1 MKTGGERGDSAMR
14 AATKKTDGTTG
25 TRLLAILAFLVTLFA
40 TATPTAQATTPSPD
54 TQAAYLAE
62 QLRTNPVYVTD
73 QLPREIPKST
83 TPAFTK
89 LAKRTGVPTYVLVL
103 PIEAADGEALLGTVH
118 DRLGKDGLYVL
129 IDDSSVTDATAY
141 GVTAPADDALTTAQ
155 YELPF
160 DAGPLRSF
168 ERFVDVVAEGGA
180 KAATRA
186 QAARDKY
193 DAEGEPAEMY
203 IGPSD
208 RDNQSFLT
216 GMAITGVPLAMLLLS
231 PYVRRWWRRRPG
243 APVSLNKRTQP
254 GRWRRH
260 LLPAAAVATAAAI
273 AAAAPQV
280 FDQTT
285 SSASPRPRAIDL
297 NARIDRVA
305 EALSQDP
312 IYQDPESP
320 RALDKTQLA
329 QLHTHIEK
337 FRSSEAGGP
346 VFMALVPQLYEDE
359 SGSDEEYFAHAVH
372 DKLGKDGVYIV
383 ADPLDGYINVFDH
396 GLGLDTYDLLN
407 ALPES
412 VIYGDEKSNDA
423 DDHLLG
429 ERLTKVMTALDKT
442 ERTEDLTTSDDD
454 EAYPFTDPITEDEL
468 NPLFYGDFW
477 PGLTIGALAAGA
489 LFALVAA
496 ALGIARKSL
505 LRRHPEPL
513 QTSTLPT
520 TSPAMPTKPYL
531 RDTARTELQ
540 AMARE
545 YGTGE
550 RADARARNRY
560 EATMLLTADSG
571 NVDDDLSPSTLT
583 ALIILARA
591 TRAALAGDDSTLCCG
606 VNPLHG
612 PAKTSRHVRTS
623 SVETRR
629 RMLPVCEICLDD
641 PHKIPARLLKL
652 PPNGRPYYED
662 ELLSAVPDG
671 FTKLGRKVREAAHA
685 Q

>member
-1 MKTGGERGDSAMR
+1 MR
-14 AATKKTDGTTG
+14 TAPKKADGTTR
-25 TRLLAILAFLVTLFA
+25 TELLAVLAILAFLVTLFA
-40 TATPTAQATTPSPD
+40 TATPTAQASPSSPD

-62 QLRTNPVYVTD
+62 QLRANPVYVTD

-103 PIEAADGEALLGTVH
+103 PMEATDGEALLGTVH

-141 GVTAPADDALTTAQ
+141 GVSAPADDAVTTAQ

-168 ERFVDVVAEGGA
+168 ERFVDVIAEGGE
-180 KAATRA
+180 KAAARA
-186 QAARDKY
+186 EAAREKY
-193 DAEGEPAEMY
+193 DSDGEPADMY

-216 GMAITGVPLAMLLLS
+216 GMAITGVPLAMLLLI

-243 APVSLNKRTQP
+243 APVSLNKRAQHR
-254 GRWRRH
+254 RWRRW

-297 NARIDRVA
+297 NARLDRVA
-305 EALSQDP
+305 EGLSQDP

-320 RALDKTQLA
+320 RALDKTQLG
-329 QLHTHIEK
+329 QLHARIAK
-337 FRSSEAGGP
+337 FKTSEGGGP

-359 SGSDEEYFAHAVH
+359 SGNDEEYFAYAVH

-383 ADPLDGYINVFDH
+383 ADPLDGYIDVFNY
-396 GLGLDTYDLLN
+396 GLGLDSYSTLYDL
-407 ALPES
+407 PDS
-412 VIYGDEKSNDA
+412 VTYGDEKSDEA
-423 DDHLLG
+423 ADHLLG
-429 ERLTKVMTALDKT
+429 ERLTTVMTALDEA
-442 ERTEDLTTSDDD
+442 ERTDDPTTPGDP
-454 EAYPFTDPITEDEL
+454 YPLTDPITEDEL

-496 ALGIARKSL
+496 ALGMARKSL
-505 LRRHPEPL
+505 LRRNPDPL
-513 QTSTLPT
+513 QTADLPT
-520 TSPAMPTKPYL
+520 VSPAMPTKPYL
-531 RDTARTELQ
+531 RDTARAELQ

-545 YGTGE
+545 FGAGE
-550 RADARARNRY
+550 TADTRARNRY
-560 EATMLLTADSG
+560 DATMLLAPQG
-571 NVDDDLSPSTLT
+571 ENVDDLPPSTLT
-583 ALIILARA
+583 AIIILARA

-623 SVETRR
+623 TVETRR
-629 RMLPVCEICLDD
+629 RMLPVCEACLDD

-662 ELLSAVPDG
+662 ELLSEAPKG
-671 FTKLGRKVREAAHA
+671 FTKLGMKVREAAHV

>member
-1 MKTGGERGDSAMR
+1 M
-14 AATKKTDGTTG
+14 
-25 TRLLAILAFLVTLFA
+25 LLTAFA
-40 TATPTAQATTPSPD
+40 TATPAQAADTAE

-62 QLRTNPVYVTD
+62 QLRTNPVYVSD

-83 TPAFTK
+83 TPAFAK
-89 LAKRTGVPTYVLVL
+89 LAQRTGVPTYVLVL
-103 PIEAADGEALLGTVH
+103 PMEAADGEALLGAVH

-129 IDDSSVTDATAY
+129 LDDSSVTDATAY
-141 GVTAPADDALTTAQ
+141 GVSAPAEDAVTTTF
-155 YELPF
+155 YELPY
-160 DAGPLRSF
+160 DAGVLRSF
-168 ERFVDVVAEGGA
+168 GHFVDVIAEGGA
-180 KAATRA
+180 KAAARA

-193 DAEGEPAEMY
+193 DADGEPADMY

-216 GMAITGVPLAMLLLS
+216 GMTITGVPLAMLLLI

-243 APVSLNKRTQP
+243 APVSLNKAQRG
-254 GRWRRH
+254 GRWSRW
-260 LLPAAAVATAAAI
+260 LLPATAVATAVGI
-273 AAAAPQV
+273 TLSAPHV
-280 FDQTT
+280 FGQTT

-297 NARIDRVA
+297 NARIDRVT
-305 EALSQDP
+305 EGLSQDP

-320 RALDKTQLA
+320 RALDKTQLS
-329 QLHTHIEK
+329 QLHARIDKFEK
-337 FRSSEAGGP
+337 SKGGGP
-346 VFMALVPQLYEDE
+346 VYMALVPQLYEDE
-359 SGSDEEYFAHAVH
+359 SGNDVEHFAYAVH

-383 ADPLDGYINVFDH
+383 ADPLDGDINAFNY
-396 GLGLDTYDLLN
+396 GLGLDSYDLYYD
-407 ALPES
+407 LPDS
-412 VIYGDEKSNDA
+412 VTYGDEKSDAA

-429 ERLTKVMTALDKT
+429 ERLTTVMTALD
-442 ERTEDLTTSDDD
+442 EADRTGEPTTPGDHAS
-454 EAYPFTDPITEDEL
+454 YPFTDPITEDEL

-477 PGLTIGALAAGA
+477 PGLFIGTLAAGTV
-489 LFALVAA
+489 FALVAA

-505 LRRHPEPL
+505 LRRNPDPL
-513 QTSTLPT
+513 QTSALPT
-520 TSPAMPTKPYL
+520 ASPAMPTQPYL
-531 RDTARTELQ
+531 RDTARAELQ

-545 YGTGE
+545 FDTGE
-550 RADARARNRY
+550 KADTRARNRY
-560 EATMLLTADSG
+560 DATMLLTAQAE
-571 NVDDDLSPSTLT
+571 NVDDLPPPTLT
-583 ALIILARA
+583 AIIILARA
-591 TRAALAGDDSTLCCG
+591 TRASLAGDDSTQCCG

-629 RMLPVCEICLDD
+629 RMLPVCEVCLDD

-671 FTKLGRKVREAAHA
+671 FTKLGRRIRESAHA

>member
-1 MKTGGERGDSAMR
+1 MR

-25 TRLLAILAFLVTLFA
+25 TRLLAILAFLITLFA
-40 TATPTAQATTPSPD
+40 TGTPSAQATSPSPN

-103 PIEAADGEALLGTVH
+103 PVEAADGEALLGTVH

-160 DAGPLRSF
+160 DAGPLRNF
-168 ERFVDVVAEGGA
+168 ERFVDVVAEGAA

-216 GMAITGVPLAMLLLS
+216 GMAITGVPLAMLLLI

-243 APVSLNKRTQP
+243 APVSLNKRSQP
-254 GRWRRH
+254 GRWRRY
-260 LLPAAAVATAAAI
+260 LLPAAAVATAAVI
-273 AAAAPQV
+273 AATAPQV

-312 IYQDPESP
+312 VYQDPESP

-329 QLHTHIEK
+329 QLHTLIEK
-337 FRSSEAGGP
+337 FRSSAAGGQ

-412 VIYGDEKSNDA
+412 VVYGDEKSNDA

-496 ALGIARKSL
+496 ALGIARKPL
-505 LRRHPEPL
+505 LRRHPKPL

-550 RADARARNRY
+550 GADTRARNRY

-571 NVDDDLSPSTLT
+571 GVDDDLSPSTLT

>member
-1 MKTGGERGDSAMR
+1 MRTTKRATRTGI
-14 AATKKTDGTTG
+14 GTTG
-25 TRLLAILAFLVTLFA
+25 TTGARLLTTLAFLFTLFA
-40 TATPTAQATTPSPD
+40 TATPPAQASPSSPD

-62 QLRTNPVYVTD
+62 QLRTDPVYVTD
-73 QLPREIPKST
+73 QLPRESPKST
-83 TPAFTK
+83 TPAFAT

-103 PIEAADGEALLGTVH
+103 PGEAAAGEALLGTVH
-118 DRLGKDGLYVL
+118 DRLGEDGLYVL

-141 GVTAPADDALTTAQ
+141 GVTAPADDAVTVAQ

-168 ERFVDVVAEGGA
+168 ERFVDVITEGGEKAAARA
-180 KAATRA
+180 KAARE
-186 QAARDKY
+186 KY
-193 DAEGEPAEMY
+193 DADGEPADMY

-216 GMAITGVPLAMLLLS
+216 GMAITGVPLAMLLLI

-243 APVSLNKRTQP
+243 APVSPNKPRTHR
-254 GRWRRH
+254 RWHRR
-260 LLPAAAVATAAAI
+260 LLPAAALATAAAL
-273 AAAAPQV
+273 AATAPHV

-297 NARIDRVA
+297 NARLDRVA
-305 EALSQDP
+305 EGLSQDP

-320 RALDKTQLA
+320 RALNKTRLA
-329 QLHTHIEK
+329 QL
-337 FRSSEAGGP
+337 RSRIARFESSTGGGP

-359 SGSDEEYFAHAVH
+359 SGSDEDYFAYAVH

-383 ADPLDGYINVFDH
+383 ADPLDGYIHTFTY
-396 GLGLDTYDLLN
+396 GLDLDSYGPFYD
-407 ALPES
+407 LPES
-412 VIYGDEKSNDA
+412 VTYGDEKSDQA

-429 ERLTKVMTALDKT
+429 ERLTTLMTALDKT
-442 ERTEDLTTSDDD
+442 ERTDTTDTTDTPTAPDPDD
-454 EAYPFTDPITEDEL
+454 AYPFTDPITEDDL

-477 PGLTIGALAAGA
+477 PGLIIGALAAGA

-505 LRRHPEPL
+505 LRRNPEPL
-513 QTSTLPT
+513 QASDLPT
-520 TSPAMPTKPYL
+520 KSPAMPTTAYL
-531 RDTARTELQ
+531 RDTARAELQ
-540 AMARE
+540 SMARDF
-545 YGTGE
+545 GTGE
-550 RADARARNRY
+550 KADTRARNRY
-560 EATMLLTADSG
+560 DATRLLAQQG
-571 NVDDDLSPSTLT
+571 ENVDGLPPSTLT
-583 ALIILARA
+583 AVIILARA

-623 SVETRR
+623 SVESRR
-629 RMLPVCEICLDD
+629 RMLPVCEVCLDD
-641 PHKIPARLLKL
+641 PHEIPARLLKL

-662 ELLSAVPDG
+662 ELLSEAPKG
-671 FTKLGRKVREAAHA
+671 FTKLARKVREAAHVP
-685 Q
+685 

>member
-1 MKTGGERGDSAMR
+1 MR
-14 AATKKTDGTTG
+14 TAPKKADGTTR
-25 TRLLAILAFLVTLFA
+25 TELLAVLAILAFLVTLFA
-40 TATPTAQATTPSPD
+40 TATPTAQASPSSPD

-83 TPAFTK
+83 TPTFTK

-103 PIEAADGEALLGTVH
+103 PMEATDGEALLGTVH
-118 DRLGKDGLYVL
+118 DRLGEDGLYVL

-141 GVTAPADDALTTAQ
+141 GVSAPADDAVTTAQ

-168 ERFVDVVAEGGA
+168 ERFVDVIAEGGE
-180 KAATRA
+180 KAAARA
-186 QAARDKY
+186 EAAREKY
-193 DAEGEPAEMY
+193 DSDGEPADMY

-216 GMAITGVPLAMLLLS
+216 GMAITGVPLAMLLLI

-243 APVSLNKRTQP
+243 APVSLNKRPQQR
-254 GRWRRH
+254 RWRRR

-297 NARIDRVA
+297 NARLDRVA
-305 EALSQDP
+305 EGLSQDP

-320 RALDKTQLA
+320 RALDRTQLA
-329 QLHTHIEK
+329 QLHARIEK
-337 FRSSEAGGP
+337 FESSKGGGP

-359 SGSDEEYFAHAVH
+359 SGNDEEYFAYAVH

-383 ADPLDGYINVFDH
+383 ADPLDGYIDVFNY
-396 GLGLDTYDLLN
+396 GLGLDSYSTLYDL
-407 ALPES
+407 PDS
-412 VIYGDEKSNDA
+412 VTYGDEKSDEA
-423 DDHLLG
+423 ADHLLG
-429 ERLTKVMTALDKT
+429 ERLTTVMTALDET
-442 ERTEDLTTSDDD
+442 ERTDDPTTPGDP
-454 EAYPFTDPITEDEL
+454 YPLTDPITEDEL

-505 LRRHPEPL
+505 LRRNPDPL
-513 QTSTLPT
+513 QTADLPT
-520 TSPAMPTKPYL
+520 VSPAMPTKPYL
-531 RDTARTELQ
+531 RDTARAELQ

-545 YGTGE
+545 FGTGE
-550 RADARARNRY
+550 TADTRARNRY
-560 EATMLLTADSG
+560 DATMLLAPQG
-571 NVDDDLSPSTLT
+571 ENVDDLSPSALT
-583 ALIILARA
+583 AIIILARA

-623 SVETRR
+623 TVETRR
-629 RMLPVCEICLDD
+629 RMLPVCEACLDD
-641 PHKIPARLLKL
+641 PHKIPARLLRL

-662 ELLSAVPDG
+662 ELLSEAPKG
-671 FTKLGRKVREAAHA
+671 FTKLGMKVREAAHV

>member
-1 MKTGGERGDSAMR
+1 MA
-14 AATKKTDGTTG
+14 
-25 TRLLAILAFLVTLFA
+25 LLATV
-40 TATPTAQATTPSPD
+40 TPTAHAAEPATD

-62 QLRTNPVYVTD
+62 QLRTSPVYVTD

-103 PIEAADGEALLGTVH
+103 PMEAADGEALLGAVH

-141 GVTAPADDALTTAQ
+141 GVSAPADDAVTTAS
-155 YELPF
+155 YELPY

-168 ERFVDVVAEGGA
+168 ERFVDVIAEGGE
-180 KAATRA
+180 KAAARA
-186 QAARDKY
+186 ETARARY
-193 DAEGEPAEMY
+193 DADGEPADMY

-216 GMAITGVPLAMLLLS
+216 GIALTGVPLAMLLLV

-243 APVSLNKRTQP
+243 APVPLKKRDPTP
-254 GRWRRH
+254 RWHRW
-260 LLPAAAVATAAAI
+260 LLPAAAVATGVAI
-273 AAAAPQV
+273 AVTAPHV

-297 NARIDRVA
+297 NARLDRVA
-305 EALSQDP
+305 EGLSQDP
-312 IYQDPESP
+312 VYQDPESP
-320 RALDKTQLA
+320 RALDKPQLD
-329 QLHTHIEK
+329 QLHARIAK
-337 FRSSEAGGP
+337 FQSSKGGGP

-359 SGSDEEYFAHAVH
+359 SGSDEENFAYAVH

-383 ADPLDGYINVFDH
+383 ADPLNGYIDVFNY
-396 GLGLDTYDLLN
+396 GLGLDSYSLLYD
-407 ALPES
+407 LPES
-412 VIYGDEKSNDA
+412 VTYGDEKADEA

-429 ERLTKVMTALDKT
+429 ERLTTVMTTLDET
-442 ERTEDLTTSDDD
+442 ERTDDPTTPGDP
-454 EAYPFTDPITEDEL
+454 YPITDPLTEDEL

-477 PGLTIGALAAGA
+477 PGLVIGTLAASA
-489 LFALVAA
+489 LLALVAA
-496 ALGIARKSL
+496 ALGLTRKSL
-505 LRRHPEPL
+505 LRRNPEPL
-513 QTSTLPT
+513 EPSTLPT
-520 TSPAMPTKPYL
+520 VSPAMPTKPYL
-531 RDTARTELQ
+531 RDTARCELQ
-540 AMARE
+540 ALTRAF
-545 YGTGE
+545 GTGE
-550 RADARARNRY
+550 SADTRARNRY
-560 EATMLLTADSG
+560 DATMLLAPQGDS
-571 NVDDDLSPSTLT
+571 VDDLSPATLT
-583 ALIILARA
+583 AIIVLARA
-591 TRAALAGDDSTLCCG
+591 TRAALTGDDSTLCCG

-612 PAKTSRHVRTS
+612 PARTSRHVRTS

-629 RMLPVCEICLDD
+629 RMLPLCEVCLDD

-652 PPNGRPYYED
+652 PPNGVPYYED

-685 Q
+685 P